1 MRQHQRAGVG
11 ERVMGAARF
20 GQSEMCGKFRTHKL
34 TFSDRADRRIIEVF
48 LGAFFHDDHIVASM
62 GEDRQRSNKF
72 CKPIE
77 ALGDRH
83 TCPRNISIGDPGQVD
98 QVIRK
103 QRVQGRLDQRHEGG
117 SLFQPTI
124 PANPHRADL
133 HNLAEF
139 PRAAPV
145 ARMGAFP
152 GCVFEIGDNE
162 VTRREIHH

>member
-1 MRQHQRAGVG
+1 
-11 ERVMGAARF
+11 
-20 GQSEMCGKFRTHKL
+20 
-34 TFSDRADRRIIEVF
+34 
-48 LGAFFHDDHIVASM
+48 M

-77 ALGDRH
+77 ALADWH
-83 TCPRNISIGDPGQVD
+83 TRPRNISIGDPGQVD

-117 SLFQPTI
+117 SLFQPNI

-133 HNLAEF
+133 HNLTEF